1 MVNSSNNRI
10 CCRMVMCRHLHLLV
24 LLRISN
30 ISNRWGMVSN
40 SNSSIHS
47 NSRDRDKVILG
58 LDLVLG
64 SEGCEILLFSR
75 GEWV

>member
-1 MVNSSNNRI
+1 
-10 CCRMVMCRHLHLLV
+10 
-24 LLRISN
+24 
-30 ISNRWGMVSN
+30 MVSN